1 VYERVAQSSA
11 YSNSAVL
18 AITKAAEFLRCE
30 TLRYLLRRER
40 VATVRVFLTVGFS
53 FGRTH
58 GQFKLRIDLGYMVPT
73 VRSRLFLTLIDQAQ
87 ARGLPVKVFEFA
99 RIVEPTKRNRFRRLN
114 AEARATHRRQDF
126 CFVKA

>member
-1 VYERVAQSSA
+1 MRLDKRS
-11 YSNSAVL
+11 
-18 AITKAAEFLRCE
+18 
-30 TLRYLLRRER
+30 ER
-40 VATVRVFLTVGFS
+40 VATVRVFLTVGFF

-58 GQFKLRIDLGYMVPT
+58 GQFKLRIDRGYMVPT

-114 AEARATHRRQDF
+114 AEARATHCRQDF
-126 CFVKA
+126 CFVNP